1 MYLFLEL
8 TFTIALSLLLP
19 LLFIKLLSMT
29 TNFETNEK
37 VAVIRLDR
45 DHDHDREVTEEA
57 VRIVK
62 KVDEFRDKSVLE
74 NRIAAETV
82 DVNCESH
89 KILNSKKI
97 DDNNEIEVAIL
108 AENPAHEETSQEVE
122 VELMECDD
130 RSHEVEEVEILQS
143 DRNCDEID
151 EYKRNVEVDENIE
164 DDWEGI
170 ERSELEKCFG
180 AAVVFV
186 GSKSYANRVADLSN
200 DVKLKLYGYHR
211 IATNGPCSEPQPMAL
226 KFSARAKWN
235 AWQQLGNM
243 RPELAMEQYISL
255 LSESVPDW
263 MANYPYENVELA
275 SADTRAFAT
284 PT

>member
-1 MYLFLEL
+1 MDLFCEL
-8 TFTIALSLLLP
+8 MFTIALSLLLP
-19 LLFIKLLSMT
+19 LFFIKLFSVT

-37 VAVIRLDR
+37 VDVIGLDR
-45 DHDHDREVTEEA
+45 DRDHDREVTEEA

-74 NRIAAETV
+74 KHIAAEIV
-82 DVNCESH
+82 DVNCESN
-89 KILNSKKI
+89 KILNSEKI
-97 DDNNEIEVAIL
+97 DDNNEIELI
-108 AENPAHEETSQEVE
+108 
-122 VELMECDD
+122 MECDD
-130 RSHEVEEVEILQS
+130 RAHEVEILEC
-143 DRNCDEID
+143 DRNCDEIE

-200 DVKLKLYGYHR
+200 DVKLKLYGYYK
-211 IATNGPCSEPQPMAL
+211 IATHGPCSEPQPIAL

-263 MANYPYENVELA
+263 MENYPYENVQLA
-275 SADTRAFAT
+275 SADTRAFAE
-284 PT
+284 PTY

>member
-62 KVDEFRDKSVLE
+62 K
-74 NRIAAETV
+74 
-82 DVNCESH
+82 
-89 KILNSKKI
+89 
-97 DDNNEIEVAIL
+97 
-108 AENPAHEETSQEVE
+108 
-122 VELMECDD
+122 
-130 RSHEVEEVEILQS
+130 
-143 DRNCDEID
+143 
-151 EYKRNVEVDENIE
+151 VDENIE

>member
-8 TFTIALSLLLP
+8 SFTIALSLLLP
-19 LLFIKLLSMT
+19 LVFIKLLSMT
-29 TNFETNEK
+29 TNSETNEK
-37 VAVIRLDR
+37 VDVIGLDR
-45 DHDHDREVTEEA
+45 DRDREVTEET

-74 NRIAAETV
+74 NHIATEIV

-89 KILNSKKI
+89 KILNSEKI
-97 DDNNEIEVAIL
+97 DDNDEIEVANL
-108 AENPAHEETSQEVE
+108 TENPAEESSHEVE
-122 VELMECDD
+122 FELMECDD
-130 RSHEVEEVEILQS
+130 REQEVEEVDEILQC

-186 GSKSYANRVADLSN
+186 GSKSYANGVLDLSN
-200 DVKLKLYGYHR
+200 DVKLKLYGYYK
-211 IATNGPCSEPQPMAL
+211 IATHGPCSEPQPMAL
-226 KFSARAKWN
+226 KFSARSKCKWIVFVQGMHGN
-235 AWQQLGNM
+235 NLGK
-243 RPELAMEQYISL
+243 
-255 LSESVPDW
+255 
-263 MANYPYENVELA
+263 
-275 SADTRAFAT
+275 
-284 PT
+284 